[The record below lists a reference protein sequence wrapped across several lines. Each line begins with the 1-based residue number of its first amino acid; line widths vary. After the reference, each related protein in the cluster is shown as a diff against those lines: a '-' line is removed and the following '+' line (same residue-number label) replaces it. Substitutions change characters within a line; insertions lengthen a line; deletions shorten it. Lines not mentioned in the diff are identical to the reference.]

1 MSDNK
6 KYNSPK
12 VKNKKNTINND
23 PDFITPVR
31 SNENV
36 VLQCPPPPRKKSKLT
51 DPIIIYD
58 LPFSPLDLLQEKIKD
73 AEVKESLSKLKN
85 YCKGIDSDFERG
97 SFIEGIKIF
106 LLSDNDNLFKKN

>member
-12 VKNKKNTINND
+12 VKNKKNQMFNN

-31 SNENV
+31 GDEKV
-36 VLQCPPPPRKKSKLT
+36 ELECPPPPRKKLRLKDS
-51 DPIIIYD
+51 IIIKNPPYT
-58 LPFSPLDLLQEKIKD
+58 PLDLLEEKLKET
-73 AEVKESLSKLKN
+73 EVKESLSKLKS
-85 YCKGIDSDFERG
+85 YCKSIDSDFERG

-106 LLSDNDNLFKKN
+106 LLSDSDNLFKKN